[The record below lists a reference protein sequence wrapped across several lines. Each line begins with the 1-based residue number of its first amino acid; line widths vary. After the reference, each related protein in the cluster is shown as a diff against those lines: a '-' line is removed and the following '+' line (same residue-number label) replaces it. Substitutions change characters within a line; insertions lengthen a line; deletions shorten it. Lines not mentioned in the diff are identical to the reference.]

1 MSSNATVIGTIPPPP
16 GVVPNFDDPPSL
28 APSII
33 AMSVALPAFSTCFVA
48 LRFYTTLRI
57 THVRGMSD
65 ILLALAWLL
74 GVAFSVSCLIH
85 LRFGFGR
92 HLWDVPF
99 TTFNIHFFKLGAIS
113 GAFFG
118 MSVTFSKLSI
128 LAFYTR
134 FTGTT
139 RNHQRVAIYAL
150 AIIVL
155 IYGTVTSFQF
165 LFDCQPIEKYWDFTI
180 TDGKCIDWAPI
191 MLFNGVMNS
200 LTDAAILFL
209 PIWLLWCVRLPL
221 RQKVGVMGVMMTGGL
236 VLGVSITRAVKT
248 IEGLSNPDLTWHAV
262 PLMAAFAFEVHLG
275 LVCVCLL
282 SAKPFLKRHF
292 PKVLGSS
299 RGTHSA
305 ISVDRSRQRT
315 TQSGARGYPLPS
327 RDGDEIPLGDVGR
340 QSLSQT
346 NIVERASTKATEEE
360 QGTTVWAHGPLS

>member
-1 MSSNATVIGTIPPPP
+1 MSSNVTVIGAMPPPP

-28 APSII
+28 ASFII
-33 AMSVALPAFSTCFVA
+33 AISVVLPAFSTCFVA

-57 THVRGMSD
+57 THVREMSD
-65 ILLALAWLL
+65 N
-74 GVAFSVSCLIH
+74 

-113 GAFFG
+113 GTFFG
-118 MSVTFSKLSI
+118 MSITFSKLSI

-134 FTGTT
+134 FAGTAGK
-139 RNHQRVAIYAL
+139 HHKVAIYTL

-180 TDGKCIDWAPI
+180 TDGKCIDWIPL
-191 MLFNGVMNS
+191 MVFNGVMNS
-200 LTDAAILFL
+200 LTDAAILIL
-209 PIWLLWCVRLPL
+209 PIWLLWRLRLPL
-221 RQKVGVMGVMMTGGL
+221 RQRMGVMGVMMTGGL
-236 VLGVSITRAVKT
+236 ILGVSIARAVKT
-248 IEGLSNPDLTWHAV
+248 VEGLSNPDFTWHTV
-262 PLMAAFAFEVHLG
+262 PLLAAIACETHLG

-282 SAKPFLKRHF
+282 SAKPFLRKHF

-305 ISVDRSRQRT
+305 TYVNRSRT
-315 TQSGARGYPLPS
+315 TQSGARGYPLSS
-327 RDGDEIPLGDVGR
+327 RDGDAIALGDVGQ

-346 NIVERASTKATEEE
+346 AIVERASTKATEEE
-360 QGTTVWAHGPLS
+360 QGSAVWEHGPLS